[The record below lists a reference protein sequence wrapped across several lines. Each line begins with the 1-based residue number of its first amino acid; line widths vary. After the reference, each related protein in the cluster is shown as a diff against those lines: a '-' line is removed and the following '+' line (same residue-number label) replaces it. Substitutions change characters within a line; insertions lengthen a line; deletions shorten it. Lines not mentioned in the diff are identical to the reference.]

1 MVISQSNTILAI
13 LVISVLPLAT
23 VPFMNSDLSD
33 FSDDPDY
40 WIPIALIILICLSL
54 LLILFLW
61 IRLKK
66 LWRENQ
72 RLMDLRLQ
80 LQEQL
85 IHVLNSNI
93 DLLREF
99 NSYLIQLLHE
109 YLHLNVGN
117 FDPVDDEHL
126 DNEDLDQADEIEI
139 IYETCTFLY

>member
-13 LVISVLPLAT
+13 LVISVLPFAT

-33 FSDDPDY
+33 FSDPNY
-40 WIPIALIILICLSL
+40 WIHIALIILICLSL
-54 LLILFLW
+54 FLW

-66 LWRENQ
+66 LWPENQ

-99 NSYLIQLLHE
+99 R
-109 YLHLNVGN
+109 
-117 FDPVDDEHL
+117 
-126 DNEDLDQADEIEI
+126 
-139 IYETCTFLY
+139 TCLSVVPD

>member
-33 FSDDPDY
+33 FSDPNY
-40 WIPIALIILICLSL
+40 WIHIALIILICLSL

-109 YLHLNVGN
+109 YLHLNVEN
-117 FDPVDDEHL
+117 FDPLDDEHL